1 MLEKVLSSLA
11 HAFNTTRAAAAA
23 PLQPSR
29 LFDDARRPAFPA
41 NTLAITLVS
50 VARDGVMVR
59 ALATPQQTATT
70 RWDVRVVVAAH
81 DEDYGSSMRDISE
94 VLAFFSANAVLNHTT
109 DALRVRVVALTL
121 EEQHHLWSTLG
132 GRALPAVVLD
142 VGVVDV
148 GISEAD
154 DTIPQIALEVGP

>member
-1 MLEKVLSSLA
+1 MLEKVLISLA
-11 HAFNTTRAAAAA
+11 HAFNTTRAADAT

-29 LFDDARRPAFPA
+29 LFDDARKPAFPA
-41 NTLAITLVS
+41 NTLAISLVS

-59 ALATPQQTATT
+59 ALATQQHAAPM

-81 DEDYGSSMRDISE
+81 DEDFGSAMRDISE
-94 VLAFFSANAVLNHTT
+94 VLAFFSANALLNHTT

-148 GISEAD
+148 GVSEAD
-154 DTIPQIALEVGP
+154 VTIPRIAVEVGP